1 MLTIDGSHGE
11 GGGQILRTS
20 LALSVVTGKPFK
32 LINVRANRPTPGLQ
46 QQHLTAVRAAATICD
61 ATVDGD
67 AKSSQTLVFE
77 PGKVKS
83 GSYDFDIG
91 TAGSTTLVLQ
101 TVLPPLM
108 LCSEKSQLSFS
119 GGTHNPHA
127 PPFDYIN
134 ETFVPTLAQFG
145 PTVKLEL
152 GRLGFYPP
160 GGGSFSAV
168 VTPIEKLHSN
178 IELLRRG
185 KTLRRSARSLL
196 VRLSQRIGQ
205 KELDYVRN
213 NMPDWGG
220 GELRLDVSDNAVSAG
235 NALTIQFEC
244 EYITE
249 TFTAVGT
256 RGLPAEK
263 VAENAVSYAK
273 KYTESTACVGQ
284 FLADQILIPFA
295 LSGSGSYTADEITPH
310 TQTNIDTV
318 KKFLDV
324 NITVANEETHFRVD
338 IKS

>member
-1 MLTIDGSHGE
+1 MLTIDGSFGE

-20 LALSVVTGKPFK
+20 LALALVTGKPFK
-32 LINVRANRPTPGLQ
+32 LINIRANRTNPGLQ
-46 QQHLTAVRAAATICD
+46 QQHLTAVRAAATISD

-67 AKSSQTLVFE
+67 AKTSQTLVFE
-77 PGKVKS
+77 PGKVKP
-83 GSYDFDIG
+83 GTYEFDIG
-91 TAGSTTLVLQ
+91 TAGSTTLVFQ
-101 TVLPPLM
+101 TILPPLM
-108 LCSEKSQLSFS
+108 MCSEKSNLTFT

-127 PPFDYIN
+127 PPFDYVN
-134 ETFVPTLAQFG
+134 ETYVPTLEQFG
-145 PTVKLEL
+145 PVVKLEL

-160 GGGSFSAV
+160 GGGMFSA
-168 VTPIEKLHSN
+168 TIKPAQKLETV
-178 IELLRRG
+178 ELLRRG
-185 KTLRRSARSLL
+185 KTLRRCARSLL

-220 GELRLDVSDNAVSAG
+220 GELRLDVSDNAASPG

-263 VAENAVSYAK
+263 VAENAVSYARR
-273 KYTESTACVGQ
+273 YTESTAAVGQ

-295 LSGSGSYTADEITPH
+295 LAGAGSFTADEITSH
-310 TQTNIDTV
+310 TETNIDTI

-324 NITVANEETHFRVD
+324 DIKVTNEETHHRID

>member
-1 MLTIDGSHGE
+1 MLTIDGSFGE

-20 LALSVVTGKPFK
+20 LALSLVTGKPFK
-32 LINVRANRPTPGLQ
+32 LINIRANRTNPGLQ
-46 QQHLTAVRAAATICD
+46 QQHLTAVKAAATISD
-61 ATVDGD
+61 ATVEGD
-67 AKSSQTLVFE
+67 SKTSQSLVFE
-77 PGKVKS
+77 PGKVKP
-83 GSYDFDIG
+83 GTYEFDIG
-91 TAGSTTLVLQ
+91 TAGSTTLVFQ
-101 TVLPPLM
+101 TILPPLM
-108 LCSEKSQLSFS
+108 MCKEKSNLTFT

-127 PPFDYIN
+127 PPFDYVN
-134 ETFVPTLAQFG
+134 ETYVRTLEQFG
-145 PTVKLEL
+145 PVVKLEL
-152 GRLGFYPP
+152 ARLGFYPP
-160 GGGSFSAV
+160 GGGMFSAV
-168 VTPIEKLHSN
+168 VKPVEKLETV
-178 IELLRRG
+178 ELLRRG
-185 KTLRRSARSLL
+185 KTLRRCARSLL

-244 EYITE
+244 EYVTE

-263 VAENAVSYAK
+263 VAENAVSYARR
-273 KYTESTACVGQ
+273 YTESTAAVGE

-295 LSGSGSYTADEITPH
+295 LAGAGSFTADMISSH
-310 TQTNIDTV
+310 TETNIDTI

-324 NITVANEETHFRVD
+324 DIKVLNEETHHRID

>member
-1 MLTIDGSHGE
+1 MLTIDGSFGE

-20 LALSVVTGKPFK
+20 LALSLVTGKPFK
-32 LINVRANRPTPGLQ
+32 LINIRANRTNPGLQ
-46 QQHLTAVRAAATICD
+46 QQHLTAVKAAATISD
-61 ATVDGD
+61 ATVEGD
-67 AKSSQTLVFE
+67 AKMSQSLVFE
-77 PGKVKS
+77 PGKVKP
-83 GSYDFDIG
+83 GKYEFDIG
-91 TAGSTTLVLQ
+91 TAGSTTLVFQ
-101 TVLPPLM
+101 TILPPLM
-108 LCSEKSQLSFS
+108 MCAEKSNLSFT

-127 PPFDYIN
+127 PPFDYVN
-134 ETFVPTLAQFG
+134 ETYVKTLEQFG
-145 PTVKLEL
+145 PVVKLEL

-160 GGGSFSAV
+160 GGGMFSAV
-168 VTPIEKLHSN
+168 VNPVQKLEVV
-178 IELLRRG
+178 ELLRRG
-185 KTLRRSARSLL
+185 KVLRRCARSLL

-220 GELRLDVSDNAVSAG
+220 GELRLDVSDNALSAG

-263 VAENAVSYAK
+263 VAENAVSYAR
-273 KYTESTACVGQ
+273 KYTESTAAVGQ
-284 FLADQILIPFA
+284 FLADQILIPFSLA
-295 LSGSGSYTADEITPH
+295 GAGCFTADEITPH
-310 TQTNIDTV
+310 TETNIDTI

-324 NITVANEETHFRVD
+324 DIKVTNEDTHHRID

>member
-1 MLTIDGSHGE
+1 MLTIDGSYGE

-20 LALSVVTGKPFK
+20 LALSLVTGKPFK
-32 LINVRANRPTPGLQ
+32 LINIRANRTNPGLQ
-46 QQHLTAVRAAATICD
+46 QQHLTAVKAAATISD
-61 ATVDGD
+61 ATVEGD
-67 AKSSQTLVFE
+67 SKTSQSLVFE
-77 PGKVKS
+77 PGKIKP
-83 GSYDFDIG
+83 GTYDFDIG
-91 TAGSTTLVLQ
+91 TAGSTTLVFQ
-101 TVLPPLM
+101 TILPPLM
-108 LCSEKSQLSFS
+108 MCSEKSNLTFT

-127 PPFDYIN
+127 PPFDYVN
-134 ETFVPTLAQFG
+134 ETYVRTLEQFG
-145 PTVKLEL
+145 PVVKLEL

-160 GGGSFSAV
+160 GGGMFSAV
-168 VTPIEKLHSN
+168 VKPVEKLETV
-178 IELLRRG
+178 ELLRRG
-185 KTLRRSARSLL
+185 KTLRRCARSLL

-244 EYITE
+244 EYVTE

-263 VAENAVSYAK
+263 VAENAVSYARR
-273 KYTESTACVGQ
+273 YTESTAAVGE

-295 LSGSGSYTADEITPH
+295 LAGAGSFTADTITSH
-310 TQTNIDTV
+310 TETNIDTI

-324 NITVANEETHFRVD
+324 DIKVLNEETHHRID

>member
-1 MLTIDGSHGE
+1 MLTIDGSYGE

-20 LALSVVTGKPFK
+20 LALSLVTGKPFK
-32 LINVRANRPTPGLQ
+32 LINIRANRTNPGLQ
-46 QQHLTAVRAAATICD
+46 QQHLTAVKAAVTISD
-61 ATVDGD
+61 ATVEGD
-67 AKSSQTLVFE
+67 SKSSQSLVFE
-77 PGKVKS
+77 PGKVKP
-83 GSYDFDIG
+83 GKYEFDIG
-91 TAGSTTLVLQ
+91 TAGSTTLVFQ
-101 TVLPPLM
+101 TILPPLM
-108 LCSEKSQLSFS
+108 MCSEKSNLTFT

-127 PPFDYIN
+127 PPFDYVN
-134 ETFVPTLAQFG
+134 ETYVPTLEQFG
-145 PTVKLEL
+145 PVVKLEL

-160 GGGSFSAV
+160 GGGVFSAV
-168 VTPIEKLHSN
+168 VNPVEKLKTV
-178 IELLRRG
+178 ELLRRG
-185 KTLRRSARSLL
+185 KILRRCARALL

-244 EYITE
+244 EYVTE

-263 VAENAVSYAK
+263 VAENAVGYAR
-273 KYTESTACVGQ
+273 KYTESTAAVGE
-284 FLADQILIPFA
+284 FLADQILIPFSLA
-295 LSGSGSYTADEITPH
+295 GSGSYTADEITSH
-310 TQTNIDTV
+310 TETNIDTI

-324 NITVANEETHFRVD
+324 DIKVFNEDTHHRID

>member
-1 MLTIDGSHGE
+1 MLTIDGSYGE

-20 LALSVVTGKPFK
+20 LALSLVTGKPFK
-32 LINVRANRPTPGLQ
+32 LINIRANRTNPGLQ
-46 QQHLTAVRAAATICD
+46 QQHLTAVKAAATISD
-61 ATVDGD
+61 ATVEGD
-67 AKSSQTLVFE
+67 SKTSQSLVFE
-77 PGKVKS
+77 PGKVKP
-83 GSYDFDIG
+83 GTYNFDIG
-91 TAGSTTLVLQ
+91 TAGSTTLVFQ
-101 TVLPPLM
+101 TILPPLM
-108 LCSEKSQLSFS
+108 MCSEKSNLTFT

-127 PPFDYIN
+127 PPFDYVN
-134 ETFVPTLAQFG
+134 ETYVRTLEQFG
-145 PTVKLEL
+145 PVVKLEL

-160 GGGSFSAV
+160 GGGMFSAV
-168 VTPIEKLHSN
+168 VKPVEKLETV
-178 IELLRRG
+178 ELLRRG
-185 KTLRRSARSLL
+185 KTLRRCARSLL

-244 EYITE
+244 EYVTE

-263 VAENAVSYAK
+263 VAENAVSYARR
-273 KYTESTACVGQ
+273 YTESTAAVGE

-295 LSGSGSYTADEITPH
+295 LAGAGSFTADMITSH
-310 TQTNIDTV
+310 TETNIDTI

-324 NITVANEETHFRVD
+324 DIKVLNEETHHRID